1 MAAVHTIHRTR
12 HEALYSHSFR
22 YISLPKYRKENANT
36 FKNFGQKKLIQ
47 YHIIV
52 YIMVYMIS
60 GHNIEYLCLNLFTLR
75 RFNNNESSGGRQILL
90 PLLGGDAPR
99 LG

>member
-1 MAAVHTIHRTR
+1 MSKSDVGPLAVADCGTMKLSM
-12 HEALYSHSFR
+12 EARFR
-22 YISLPKYRKENANT
+22 ADLFSYL
-36 FKNFGQKKLIQ
+36 G
-47 YHIIV
+47 
-52 YIMVYMIS
+52 S
-60 GHNIEYLCLNLFTLR
+60 GHNIKYLCVNLFTLR